1 MAGKRGVTIND
12 IARLA
17 NVSKA
22 TVSRVLNHKPDVD
35 VETRE
40 RVLRI
45 VEEQGFVPSI
55 VAADLAGRR
64 SRLIGVLAPPFTW
77 PMLPDVMRG
86 VAEAVTQTPFE
97 LVLYTINDSM
107 RDQDRSRLIEHI
119 LASKLTSG
127 LLAIFPGPVAQYLV
141 RLYNQRYPVVMID
154 DQTVPKDIPW
164 LRSDNVGGAYAAVQH
179 LIQLGHQRIAHIQGP
194 MGYLVSQERH
204 QGYSQALRE
213 AGLTLEPD
221 LVVEGDF
228 QMMGGRAGA
237 AKLFALSSQKR
248 PTAIFA
254 SSDLT
259 AYGVLAAAEE
269 YNIRIPGDMALVGF
283 DDLPLSPYIHPPL
296 TTVRQEFAE
305 MGRRGI
311 ELLLSMI
318 EAPGPSFREES
329 NGNVS
334 IPASQ
339 TEEGTGTIDAI
350 RSVAG
355 EGKPVHL
362 ALPTRLVVRISSG
375 APPVESSIADR
386 VHASKQG

>member
-1 MAGKRGVTIND
+1 MAGKRSVTIND

-35 VETRE
+35 LETRE

-55 VAADLAGRR
+55 VASDLAGGR
-64 SRLIGVLAPPFTW
+64 SRLVGVLAPPFTW

-86 VAEAVTQTPFE
+86 VAEAVAETPFE

-107 RDQDRSRLIEHI
+107 RDMDRSRLIEHI

-127 LLAIFPGPVAQYLV
+127 LLAIFPGPVAQHLT
-141 RLYNQRYPVVMID
+141 RLYKQRFPLVMID
-154 DQTVPKDIPW
+154 DQTVPTDIPW
-164 LRSDNVGGAYAAVQH
+164 IRSDNVGGAYVGVQH
-179 LIQLGHQRIAHIQGP
+179 LIQLGHRRIAHIQGP
-194 MGYLVSQERH
+194 MSYLVSRERH
-204 QGYSQALRE
+204 EGYRQALQE
-213 AGLTLEPD
+213 AGLTLDPD
-221 LVVEGDF
+221 LVLEGDF
-228 QMMGGRAGA
+228 QMTGGRAA
-237 AKLFALSSQKR
+237 AEKLFALPPEKR

-269 YNIRIPGDMALVGF
+269 YNIQVPGDIALVGF

-296 TTVRQEFAE
+296 TTVRQDFAG
-305 MGRRGI
+305 MGRRGF

-318 EAPGPSFREES
+318 ESPPPSFREE
-329 NGNVS
+329 GNF
-334 IPASQ
+334 PAAQASGAMQ
-339 TEEGTGTIDAI
+339 HPAT
-350 RSVAG
+350 
-355 EGKPVHL
+355 EGKPVL
-362 ALPTRLVVRISSG
+362 LSLPTRLVVRVSSG
-375 APPVESSIADR
+375 APPAESETPDTSPLTL
-386 VHASKQG
+386 HKG

>member
-55 VAADLAGRR
+55 VASDLAGGR
-64 SRLIGVLAPPFTW
+64 SRLVGVLAPPFTW

-86 VAEAVTQTPFE
+86 VAEAVTETPFE

-107 RDQDRSRLIEHI
+107 RDMDRSRLIEHI

-127 LLAIFPGPVAQYLV
+127 LLAIFPGPVAQQLT
-141 RLYNQRYPVVMID
+141 RLYKQRFPLVMID
-154 DQTVPKDIPW
+154 DQAVPTDMPW
-164 LRSDNVGGAYAAVQH
+164 IRSDNVGGAYAAVRH
-179 LIQLGHQRIAHIQGP
+179 LIQLGHRRIAHIQGP
-194 MGYLVSQERH
+194 MSYLVSRERH
-204 QGYSQALRE
+204 QGYSQALQE
-213 AGLTLEPD
+213 TGLEINPD
-221 LVVEGDF
+221 LVLEGDF
-228 QMMGGRAGA
+228 QMIGGRAAA
-237 AKLFALSSQKR
+237 AKLFALPPGKR

-269 YNIRIPGDMALVGF
+269 YNIQIPGDMALVGF

-296 TTVRQEFAE
+296 TTVRQDFAE
-305 MGRRGI
+305 MGRRGF

-318 EAPGPSFREES
+318 ETPRPSFREGGNFS
-329 NGNVS
+329 TAQANGDMQHT
-334 IPASQ
+334 A
-339 TEEGTGTIDAI
+339 GTGEVI
-350 RSVAG
+350 
-355 EGKPVHL
+355 HL
-362 ALPTRLVVRISSG
+362 ALPAHLVVRVSSG
-375 APPVESSIADR
+375 APPVESETPDTPSLTFN
-386 VHASKQG
+386 KG